1 MKNERA
7 ISHSMVEASCA
18 NSATLRC
25 VCAFNSGC
33 LAAIQAAALGSGRQ
47 SAIEQPTITATS
59 RFITGQRRGKCH
71 TPKLI
76 LWPLT
81 WHTEET
87 GIAAN
92 YVVKEEHEDDPCSL

>member
-33 LAAIQAAALGSGRQ
+33 LAAFQAAALGGREGNPPSGSQR
-47 SAIEQPTITATS
+47 A
-59 RFITGQRRGKCH
+59 QRRADSSPAKGGVSVIGRNAGFEFALSA
-71 TPKLI
+71 PF
-76 LWPLT
+76 
-81 WHTEET
+81 
-87 GIAAN
+87 
-92 YVVKEEHEDDPCSL
+92 VVWFGQ